1 MVAYQ
6 YKFAKVLT
14 VREQEKTETEMA
26 YKESVMAFE
35 KVATELYTLLKKK
48 EDTTDDQNNNLT
60 QGLSINHI
68 HHYANYIEGL
78 QKRIDKVQKEVIQ
91 ARSKM
96 HWFEERLLE
105 KSLEVRKFEK
115 IKEKDYEFFQ
125 QEQQRLETIQL
136 DEISSLKFQNKE
148 IR

>member
-1 MVAYQ
+1 MGAYQ
-6 YKFAKVLT
+6 YRFAKILN

-26 YKESVMAFE
+26 YKEAVSAFE
-35 KVATELYTLLKKK
+35 KIATKLYDLLKKK
-48 EDTTDDQNNNLT
+48 EDTMDTQNNQLA

-68 HHYANYIEGL
+68 HHYSNYIDAL
-78 QKRIDKVQKEVIQ
+78 QKSIDKLQTEVIQ
-91 ARSKM
+91 ARAKM
-96 HWFEERLLE
+96 NWFEEKLLE

-115 IKEKDYEFFQ
+115 MKEKDLELFHE
-125 QEQQRLETIQL
+125 EQLRLETILL